1 MGSFFDTS
9 SKISVYSGSDKS
21 KSFQMNGRTY
31 CEGLACS
38 STGSATVNVDGIQFT
53 VGLISYTYAID
64 SGSVLSVY
72 KDNKLAQ
79 KINLSSTSEP
89 IMVGVDTKDTDVV
102 RLVMGA
108 SGRNSLGVVDVEM
121 SEVDPAAFTTTFAA
135 TTSELYRCC
144 L

>member
-21 KSFQMNGRTY
+21 KSFQINGRTY
-31 CEGLACS
+31 CEGLAFS